1 MKNFHNIVFLIA
13 STAIVS
19 ACIPSGAGD
28 NRPRASSADPQLVTD
43 NVTILE
49 PDFNPSSVNR
59 NANDVIAGEYI
70 VKSRDTL
77 SGIAQKTGSPQS
89 AIAQANG
96 LEPPFALRI
105 GQVLQIPSGT
115 YHRVN
120 SGETGIAIARAYG
133 VPWSEIVALN
143 ELEAPFILRVGQ
155 RLKLPRNSPDILTAT
170 NSSSGASSGPV
181 SNDINITGNIPL
193 SPEERASAFS
203 LEIDDIVTGGQAA
216 IKAPAAVSLTSAI
229 PTPAAFNSQFIYPL
243 RGRTLSRFGS
253 KGGGIVNDGINIEAA
268 EGAPIGA
275 AADGVVV
282 YSGNEIA
289 IFGGLILVDHGGGWV
304 TAYGHVK
311 QIDVNRGQKVA
322 AGQIIGQVGQTGY
335 VDRPQL
341 HFEIRKDRKPIDPLS
356 KLPNN

>member
-1 MKNFHNIVFLIA
+1 MKKFQNIAVLIA
-13 STAIVS
+13 GTAIVS
-19 ACIPSGAGD
+19 ACIPRGSGD
-28 NRPRASSADPQLVTD
+28 SRLRPSNNAPQLAAPNATV
-43 NVTILE
+43 LE
-49 PDFNPSSVNR
+49 PDFNPSSVEL
-59 NANDVIAGEYI
+59 NANEVIAGEYI

-77 SGIAQKTGSPQS
+77 SAIAQKTGSPQS

-96 LEPPFALRI
+96 LEPPFTLRI
-105 GQVLQIPSGT
+105 GQVLQIPSGI
-115 YHRVN
+115 YHSVN

-133 VPWSEIVALN
+133 VPWNEIVVLN
-143 ELEAPFILRVGQ
+143 DLEAPFILRVGQ
-155 RLKLPRNSPDILTAT
+155 RLKLPENSRSILQASGVGANSGRADI
-170 NSSSGASSGPV
+170 G
-181 SNDINITGNIPL
+181 GNAFQ

-203 LEIDDIVTGGQAA
+203 IEIDDIVTGGQPAVKSAA
-216 IKAPAAVSLTSAI
+216 TSLASTI
-229 PTPAAFNSQFIYPL
+229 PKPAAFNSQFIYPL

-253 KGGGIVNDGINIEAA
+253 KGGGIVNDGINIEAV

-282 YSGNEIA
+282 YSGNEIS

-311 QIDVNRGQKVA
+311 QIDVQRGQKVT